1 MHDGGN
7 HKGEGNRICSLSE
20 RWRNIFLAEMA
31 IDDRGETVKHEHHSE
46 IKHRSLPN
54 TFAGA
59 DKYEHDSGWRE
70 APVFEA

>member
-1 MHDGGN
+1 M
-7 HKGEGNRICSLSE
+7 
-20 RWRNIFLAEMA
+20 AEMA